1 MLRERPGL
9 LVSRDLKDLKDLP
22 VKKATPATR
31 DLLEPRDLKDRPD
44 PRVIPVHQ
52 DLQVKP
58 PVAEEEEEARA
69 WSRAIRTGPIPTP
82 FNLCSR

>member
-1 MLRERPGL
+1 MLRELPGL
-9 LVSRDLKDLKDLP
+9 LASRDLKDLP
-22 VKKATPATR
+22 VKKATPANR
-31 DLLEPRDLKDRPD
+31 DLKEPRDLKDL
-44 PRVIPVHQ
+44 Q

-58 PVAEEEEEARA
+58 DRRVKPQVAEEEARA